1 MKRFFVLFVVMV
13 CVGISVY
20 AGEVCTVVDVNGNK
34 TTDTI
39 RVSVSSFD
47 TTTGT
52 VDVTISSDS
61 DKPVN
66 AYITITVDGSAKIS
80 QKAIRIEPFMSDVK
94 SFNVGKLTS
103 KPKIS
108 VDISG
113 AKCLK

>member
-20 AGEVCTVVDVNGNK
+20 AGEVCTVLDVNGK
-34 TTDTI
+34 STTDTI
-39 RVSVSSFD
+39 RVSVSD
-47 TTTGT
+47 RDDATGT
-52 VDVTISSDS
+52 VKVAISSDS

-80 QKAIRIEPFMSDVK
+80 QKAIRIEPRMSGEK
-94 SFNVGKLTS
+94 SFNVGRLKS
-103 KPKIS
+103 NSKIS

-113 AKCLK
+113 AKCQQ